1 MLYYVPVNNK
11 DRGVSGCSAVAN
23 IPVSAFLFLVAALCL
38 GACRPKPHS
47 PTVEPTRPVASLAPS
62 PTAESSPTAAISPT
76 ATLTPTLAI
85 TLPKIDRHPR
95 VVTMEDWAPW
105 AGQTLTTTLEYDPTV
120 IDIWQ
125 MDYRTQDLS
134 QLDLHYSLNDLLLAF
149 FDDRTVWP
157 PANKLPFG
165 FNPQHIMELGR
176 NPGLGVR
183 SLHARGI
190 TGKGIGIAIIDMPL
204 LVDHQEYS
212 EQLQLYE
219 ELYFYEQAYQ
229 QPAQMHGPQVASI
242 AVGKTAGV
250 APEADLYYIAVDLA
264 SGQDANG
271 NDQYDFTKAAQAIR
285 RILEINQQLPS
296 DRKIRVISM
305 SFGWADKFSGYDE
318 ISAAVA
324 EARAAGVFIICA
336 YPAMDHIYG
345 YMLSGLERSP
355 LADPDLV
362 TSYSR
367 LHPCDLY
374 AASLHLCQAG
384 RLLVPMNS
392 RTTASPMGQEEYVFY
407 RMGGEGILM
416 PYLAGI
422 YALAAQV
429 DPEITPER
437 FWELALQTGR
447 SVDISGTSGV
457 YTLGPILD
465 PVSLINSLE
474 ISTRNRSRNGLVK
487 GW

>member
-1 MLYYVPVNNK
+1 MLHYVPVNNK
-11 DRGVSGCSAVAN
+11 DRGGSGCPTVHD

-38 GACRPKPHS
+38 CACRPKPHS
-47 PTVEPTRPVASLAPS
+47 STAGPTHPLANLAPS
-62 PTAESSPTAAISPT
+62 PTAESSPTATISPT

-95 VVTMEDWAPW
+95 AVTMEDWAPW
-105 AGQTLTTTLEYDPTV
+105 AGQTLTTTLKYDPTV
-120 IDIWQ
+120 LDIWQ

-134 QLDLHYSLNDLLLAF
+134 RLDLHNSLNDLLLAF

-165 FNPQHIMELGR
+165 FNPQRIMALGK

-212 EQLQLYE
+212 GQLRLYE

-229 QPAQMHGPQVASI
+229 QSAQMHGSQVASI

-250 APEADLYYIAVDLA
+250 APQADLYYIAVDLA

-271 NDQYDFTKAAQAIR
+271 NDQFDFTKAAQAIR

-296 DRKIRVISM
+296 ERKIRVISM
-305 SFGWADKFSGYDE
+305 SFGWADKFTGYEE

-336 YPAMDHIYG
+336 YPAMDQIYG
-345 YMLSGLERSP
+345 FKLSGLERSP
-355 LADPDLV
+355 LADPDFV

-374 AASLHLCQAG
+374 ADSLHLCQAG

-392 RTTASPMGQEEYVFY
+392 RTTASPMGKDEYVFY

-429 DPEITPER
+429 DAEITPER
-437 FWELALQTGR
+437 FWELASQTGR

-457 YTLGPILD
+457 YTIGPILD

-474 ISTRNRSRNGLVK
+474 TSTRNRSLNVPVK

>member
-1 MLYYVPVNNK
+1 MLHRAPVNNRDK
-11 DRGVSGCSAVAN
+11 GVSGCLAVHN

-38 GACRPKPHS
+38 SACRSKPHP
-47 PTVEPTRPVASLAPS
+47 PTAEPTRWVASPAPS
-62 PTAESSPTAAISPT
+62 PTVSPSPTITISPT
-76 ATLTPTLAI
+76 ATRTPTLAI
-85 TLPKIDRHPR
+85 TLPKIDRYPR
-95 VVTMEDWAPW
+95 AVTIEDWAPW
-105 AGQTLTTTLEYDPTV
+105 AGQTLTTTLKYDPTSL
-120 IDIWQ
+120 DIWQ

-134 QLDLHYSLNDLLLAF
+134 QLDFRYSLNDLLLAF

-157 PANKLPFG
+157 PADKLPFG
-165 FNPQHIMELGR
+165 FNPQRIMELGK

-204 LVDHQEYS
+204 LVDHQEYI

-219 ELYFYEQAYQ
+219 ELYFYEEAYQ
-229 QPAQMHGPQVASI
+229 QPAQMHGAQVASL
-242 AVGKTAGV
+242 AVGRTAGV
-250 APEADLYYIAVDLA
+250 APEADLYFIAVDLA
-264 SGQDANG
+264 SGQDASG
-271 NDQYDFTKAAQAIR
+271 NDQFDFTKAAQAIR

-305 SFGWADKFSGYDE
+305 SFGWADQFPGYEE

-336 YPAMDHIYG
+336 YPAMDQIYG
-345 YMLSGLERSP
+345 FKLSGLERSP
-355 LADPDLV
+355 LADPDLA

-367 LHPCDLY
+367 LHYCDLY
-374 AASLHLCQAG
+374 ADSLHMCQAG
-384 RLLVPMNS
+384 RLLVPMSS

-407 RMGGEGILM
+407 RMGGEGIII

-437 FWELALQTGR
+437 FWELALETG
-447 SVDISGTSGV
+447 SSLNITGSAGI
-457 YTLGPILD
+457 YTLGPVLD
-465 PVSLINSLE
+465 PEGVVEALE
-474 ISTRNRSRNGLVK
+474 K
-487 GW
+487 

>member
-1 MLYYVPVNNK
+1 MLHRAPVNHK
-11 DRGVSGCSAVAN
+11 DRGVSGCIAVCG
-23 IPVSAFLFLVAALCL
+23 IPVSAFLILLAALCL
-38 GACRPKPHS
+38 SACRSKPHPPTAGPTHWVASPAPSQTAEPS
-47 PTVEPTRPVASLAPS
+47 PTVT
-62 PTAESSPTAAISPT
+62 ISPT

-85 TLPKIDRHPR
+85 TLPKIDRYPR
-95 VVTMEDWAPW
+95 AVTMEDWAPW
-105 AGQTLTTTLEYDPTV
+105 AGQTLTTTLKYDPTSL
-120 IDIWQ
+120 DIWQ

-157 PANKLPFG
+157 PANKLPFV
-165 FNPQHIMELGR
+165 FNPQRIMELGK

-204 LVDHQEYS
+204 LVDHQEYN
-212 EQLQLYE
+212 EQLRLYE
-219 ELYFYEQAYQ
+219 ELYFYEEAYQ

-242 AVGKTAGV
+242 AVGRTTGV

-264 SGQDANG
+264 TGQDASG
-271 NDQYDFTKAAQAIR
+271 NYLYDFTKAAQAVR
-285 RILEINQQLPS
+285 RILEINQQLPA

-318 ISAAVA
+318 ISAAIA

-345 YMLSGLERSP
+345 FMLSGLERSP

-367 LHPCDLY
+367 LHSCDLY
-374 AASLHLCQAG
+374 ADSLHLCQAG

-392 RTTASPMGQEEYVFY
+392 RTTASPMGKEEYAFY
-407 RMGGEGILM
+407 RMGGEGIIM

-447 SVDISGTSGV
+447 TLNITGSTGI
-457 YTLGPILD
+457 YTLGPVLD
-465 PVSLINSLE
+465 PEGVVEALE
-474 ISTRNRSRNGLVK
+474 K
-487 GW
+487 